1 MNGDREK
8 LEQEIRL
15 KIETEHNKREIEE
28 LQASIN
34 KRWDREDIIWSKLD
48 SRLDRIEAELSLY
61 KTLIKFF
68 KAVAL
73 TVAAILA
80 FKFGDI
86 KGIWK
91 P

>member
-15 KIETEHNKREIEE
+15 KIETEHNKRELEE
-28 LQASIN
+28 LQTLIN
-34 KRWDREDIIWSKLD
+34 KRWEREDAIWNKLD
-48 SRLDRIEAELSLY
+48 ARLDRIEAELSLY
-61 KTLIKFF
+61 KTMIKFF
-68 KAVAL
+68 KAVGL
-73 TVAAILA
+73 TLAAILA